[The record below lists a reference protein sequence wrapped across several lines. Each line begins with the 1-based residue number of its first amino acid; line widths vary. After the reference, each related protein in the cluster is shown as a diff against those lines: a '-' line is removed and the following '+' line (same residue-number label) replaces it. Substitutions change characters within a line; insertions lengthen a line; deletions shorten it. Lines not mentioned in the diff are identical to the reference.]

1 MQELEQRLKDRHIQD
16 MQAQMAAHKA
26 SVESLKEQ
34 AETLK
39 LSELKALRE
48 VLDKE
53 KGRAK
58 TCTNNF
64 LRFQKKKP
72 NKLKSGIK
80 KLYEVACKISI
91 VHCKKILLLKI
102 NLLEC
107 EITQNCLCSAH
118 ACPYSLGFAKHP

>member
-64 LRFQKKKP
+64 LRFQKKK
-72 NKLKSGIK
+72 
-80 KLYEVACKISI
+80 
-91 VHCKKILLLKI
+91 
-102 NLLEC
+102 
-107 EITQNCLCSAH
+107 TQQT
-118 ACPYSLGFAKHP
+118 